1 MIKILIFFAVGAIL
15 GGFIR
20 KRKRLLKIVDKLLSY
35 SIYLLL
41 FSLGV
46 SVGINKEIVEN
57 IDRYARHAIILA
69 LGGIL
74 GSIIVAYFVY
84 KFFFGENR
92 REK

>member
-1 MIKILIFFAVGAIL
+1 MIKILIFFAVGAVL
-15 GGFIR
+15 GFFMRHR
-20 KRKRLLKIVDKLLSY
+20 KKLLKIVDKLLEY

-46 SVGINKEIVEN
+46 SVGINQEIVEN
-57 IDRYARHAIILA
+57 IHRYAQHALILA

-74 GSIIVAYFVY
+74 GSIVIAYFVY